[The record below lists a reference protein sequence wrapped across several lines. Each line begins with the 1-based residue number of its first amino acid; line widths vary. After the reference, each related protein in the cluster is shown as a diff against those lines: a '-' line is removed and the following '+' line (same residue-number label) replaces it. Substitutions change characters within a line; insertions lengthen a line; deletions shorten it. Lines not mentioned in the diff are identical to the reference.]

1 MKNCFLTF
9 FLAMALLTSCMNLPV
24 TEIEIEIPEAET
36 HLVLHA
42 HLVDT
47 DSVITAHLYKS
58 TNFFERDTLGDKL
71 IGNLPNGNVE
81 LHDAD
86 NLISAL
92 KHLPDEERKGA
103 TIINYSDTL
112 PHKLGD
118 YGQTITIRATHPDY
132 PPLTATQTFPNFVP
146 ITSAKLVRNAGTD
159 YWDGTSTDGIE
170 VTLNDPADESNYY
183 QVSFLGYPGPSH
195 SSEYSSI
202 SFLSNAPALDMQDA
216 LEDGIGREFAYLS
229 DETFNGAS
237 FHFSAYFR
245 EQTAEYDTIYVRWRA
260 ITKEWYEFIR
270 SSEEQFRLNGFLGN
284 YAEPFNVISN
294 IEGGHGIFGLG
305 RERLFVVSE

>member
-1 MKNCFLTF
+1 MKDCFLTF
-9 FLAMALLTSCMNLPV
+9 FLAVALLASCMNLPV
-24 TEIEIEIPEAET
+24 TEIEIEIPDAET

-58 TNFFERDTLGDKL
+58 TSFFERDTL
-71 IGNLPNGNVE
+71 
-81 LHDAD
+81 
-86 NLISAL
+86 
-92 KHLPDEERKGA
+92 
-103 TIINYSDTL
+103 
-112 PHKLGD
+112 
-118 YGQTITIRATHPDY
+118 
-132 PPLTATQTFPNFVP
+132 
-146 ITSAKLVRNAGTD
+146 
-159 YWDGTSTDGIE
+159 E

-237 FHFSAYFR
+237 FHFSVYFR
-245 EQTAEYDTIYVRWRA
+245 EQTAEY
-260 ITKEWYEFIR
+260 E
-270 SSEEQFRLNGFLGN
+270 
-284 YAEPFNVISN
+284 
-294 IEGGHGIFGLG
+294 
-305 RERLFVVSE
+305 